1 MALQDS
7 NLRQHRYERREKAR
21 TTAEILGFSMPSVES
36 GCERFQSDTS
46 GCVPIACRAST
57 RSRSAGGRR
66 FGRCVNGDRRACSRK
81 KSRWL
86 EVADSYRTT
95 TPRVFAFDE
104 SETDQVP
111 HLRACSD
118 TLIAIGLTHA
128 AMANFGRGSQLLN
141 FGQSS
146 QLLENAEAT
155 STDRRSD
162 DRKSH

>member
-1 MALQDS
+1 LNLAANDFNQIRRVACLLRAAPVRGRDRLAVGASVDALMAVAAL
-7 NLRQHRYERREKAR
+7 AR
-21 TTAEILGFSMPSVES
+21 G
-36 GCERFQSDTS
+36 
-46 GCVPIACRAST
+46 
-57 RSRSAGGRR
+57 
-66 FGRCVNGDRRACSRK
+66 K
-81 KSRWL
+81 KSCWL

-104 SETDQVP
+104 SESDQAP

-118 TLIAIGLTHA
+118 TLIAIGLAHA